1 MGQSRPV
8 AHPRPLPQA
17 GGGKEQDMSE
27 PAAINA
33 DEAFVGTVEPEG
45 ADKLDEGKLAE
56 WMTANVA
63 GFEGPVHLTKFKGG
77 QSNPTY
83 KVEAKSG
90 NYVLRRKPF
99 GPLLPSAHAVDR
111 EYKVQNA
118 LNKAGFPAAK
128 QYGLCTDESVVGS
141 WFYIMDMVDG
151 KTIWDGA
158 MPGVAP
164 EYRRQTYLAM
174 IDTLAQL
181 HGTDV
186 EAVGLADFGKPGNY
200 FGRQVDRWTKQYK
213 LSETEHMPD
222 MERLIAWLPAT
233 LPEQTRTSVVHGD
246 YRIDNMIWAK
256 DEPKVLAVLD
266 WELSTLGDPLGD
278 FSYVCMAYV
287 TENGGR
293 SGVQDLDRKALGIP
307 ELDELVERY
316 CQATGR
322 DSVPDMNWLF
332 AYNFFRLAGILQGI
346 KKRVLDGTAS
356 SPHAKAQSDR
366 VQPLIDRAT
375 QFAKLAGM

>member
-1 MGQSRPV
+1 MT
-8 AHPRPLPQA
+8 
-17 GGGKEQDMSE
+17 E
-27 PAAINA
+27 AINA

-45 ADKLDEGKLAE
+45 ADRLDEARLTE
-56 WMTANVA
+56 WMRANVT
-63 GFEGPVHLTKFKGG
+63 GFQGPLHLTKFKGG

-83 KVEAKSG
+83 KIEAASG

-118 LNKAGFPAAK
+118 LNKAGFPAAR
-128 QYGLCTDESVVGS
+128 QFGLCTDDSVVGS

-158 MPGVAP
+158 MPGAAP
-164 EYRRQTYLAM
+164 AYRRDTYFAM
-174 IDTLAQL
+174 IDTLAAL
-181 HGTDV
+181 HNVDV
-186 EAVGLADFGKPGNY
+186 EAVGLTDYGKPGNY

-222 MERLIAWLPAT
+222 MERLIEWLPQT

-256 DEPKVLAVLD
+256 DKPEVLAVLD

-278 FSYVCMAYV
+278 FSYVCMAWV

-307 ELDELVERY
+307 ELEEVVERY
-316 CQATGR
+316 CAATGR
-322 DSVPDMNWLF
+322 TSLPDMNWLF

-346 KKRVLDGTAS
+346 KKRVIDGTAS
-356 SPHAKAQSDR
+356 SAHAKAQSER
-366 VQPLIDRAT
+366 VQPLVDRAT
-375 QFAKLAGM
+375 EFAKRAGM